1 MEILWLLL
9 GFLLGAG
16 LAYLVLLS
24 LFRIRLERWKGEVEE
39 TLRKEILERSRAT
52 LKGKIGEQMAPLLP
66 QFKYE
71 PADARFIGSPVD
83 YVIFEGHSR
92 GEPEGV
98 VFLEVKTGRSTLTP
112 TERKIKEV
120 VEGGRVRWET
130 LELDQPG

>member
-9 GFLLGAG
+9 GFLLGVV
-16 LAYLVLLS
+16 LSYLILLP
-24 LFRIRLERWKGEVEE
+24 LFRIRLEGWKREVEE
-39 TLRKEILERSRAT
+39 SLRREALERSRAT
-52 LKGKIGEQMAPLLP
+52 LKGRIGEQMAPLLP

-112 TERKIKEV
+112 LERKLKEV

-130 LELDQPG
+130 LELDHLG

>member
-9 GFLLGAG
+9 GFLLGVV
-16 LAYLVLLS
+16 LSYLILLP
-24 LFRIRLERWKGEVEE
+24 LFRIRLEGWKREVEE
-39 TLRKEILERSRAT
+39 SLRREALERSRAT
-52 LKGKIGEQMAPLLP
+52 LKGRIGEQMAPLLP

-112 TERKIKEV
+112 LERKLKEV

-130 LELDQPG
+130 LELDHPG

>member
-9 GFLLGAG
+9 GFLLGVI
-16 LAYLVLLS
+16 LSYLILLP
-24 LFRIRLERWKGEVEE
+24 LFRIRLEGWKREVEE
-39 TLRKEILERSRAT
+39 SLRREALERSRAT
-52 LKGKIGEQMAPLLP
+52 LKGRIGEQMAPLLP

-98 VFLEVKTGRSTLTP
+98 VFLEVKAGRSTLTP
-112 TERKIKEV
+112 LERKLKEV

-130 LELDQPG
+130 LELDHPG

>member
-9 GFLLGAG
+9 GSLLGVI
-16 LAYLVLLS
+16 LSYLILLP
-24 LFRIRLERWKGEVEE
+24 LFRIRLEGWKREVEE
-39 TLRKEILERSRAT
+39 SLRREALERSRAT
-52 LKGKIGEQMAPLLP
+52 LKGRIGEQMAPLLP

-98 VFLEVKTGRSTLTP
+98 VFLEVKAGRSTLTP
-112 TERKIKEV
+112 LERKLKEV

-130 LELDQPG
+130 LELDHPG

>member
-24 LFRIRLERWKGEVEE
+24 LFRIRLEGWKREVEE
-39 TLRKEILERSRAT
+39 SLRKEILERSRAT

-66 QFKYE
+66 QFRYE

-92 GEPEGV
+92 GEPREV

>member
-16 LAYLVLLS
+16 LAYLVLLP

-39 TLRKEILERSRAT
+39 TLRREILERSRAT
-52 LKGKIGEQMAPLLP
+52 LKGRIGEQMAPLLP
-66 QFKYE
+66 QFRYE

-92 GEPEGV
+92 AEPREV

-130 LELDQPG
+130 LELGQKG

>member
-24 LFRIRLERWKGEVEE
+24 LFRIRLEGWKREVEE
-39 TLRKEILERSRAT
+39 SLRREALERSRAT

-66 QFKYE
+66 QFRYE

-92 GEPEGV
+92 GEPREV

>member
-9 GFLLGAG
+9 GSLLGVI
-16 LAYLVLLS
+16 LSYLILLP
-24 LFRIRLERWKGEVEE
+24 LFRIRLEGWKREVEE
-39 TLRKEILERSRAT
+39 SLRREALERSRAT
-52 LKGKIGEQMAPLLP
+52 LKGRIGEQMAPLLP

-112 TERKIKEV
+112 LERKLKEV

-130 LELDQPG
+130 LELDHPG

>member
-1 MEILWLLL
+1 METLWLLL
-9 GFLLGAG
+9 GFLLGVG
-16 LAYLVLLS
+16 LSYLVLLS
-24 LFRIRLERWKGEVEE
+24 LFRIRLERWKREVEE
-39 TLRKEILERSRAT
+39 TLRVEVLERSRAT
-52 LKGKIGEQMAPLLP
+52 LKGRIGEQMAPLLP

-92 GEPEGV
+92 GEPREV

-112 TERKIKEV
+112 TEKKIKEA

>member
-1 MEILWLLL
+1 MEILWPLL
-9 GFLLGAG
+9 GFLLGVV
-16 LAYLVLLS
+16 LSYLILLP
-24 LFRIRLERWKGEVEE
+24 LFRIRLEGWKREVEE
-39 TLRKEILERSRAT
+39 SLRREALERSRAT
-52 LKGKIGEQMAPLLP
+52 LKGRIGEQMAPLLP

-112 TERKIKEV
+112 LERKLKEV

-130 LELDQPG
+130 LELDHPG